1 MNNPIVTKRRSC
13 RLCGSSNVEVVFKL
27 RTTPPANAFRKKN
40 NIKEKQTKYPLN
52 LLLCN
57 NCGHTQLREI
67 LDPKVLFE
75 NYVYVSGT
83 SKSFIRHFEKY
94 ANHVTSRYKL
104 KKNSLIVEIGSND
117 GTLLKFFKDKK
128 HRVIGIDPAKS
139 IAKEANKEGIK
150 TIPSFFNEKVSK
162 EILSQE
168 GPANIIIANN
178 VYAHVDDLK
187 SLTISIRDLLHKN
200 GVFIFEVSY
209 LIDVYKKTLFD
220 TIYHEHLSYHTIKPL
235 VHFFESLN
243 MNLFDVQRINTHG
256 GSIRCHVQKN
266 TGKKKIKKSVKNSLQ
281 TEQRYKIFNT
291 STFHNFS
298 ASINDLRNDLSYL
311 IESIRKNGKKIAGF
325 GAPAKATTLMHHFKI
340 RRQDIEYIVDDSPLK
355 QGLYTPGYNI
365 PVVSSKHL
373 TEKPV
378 DFLLILAWN
387 FYESIIKNHKDFSK
401 DGGKFIIPLPKLKVI

>member
-139 IAKEANKEGIK
+139 IAKVANKEGIK

-220 TIYHEHLSYHTIKPL
+220 YS
-235 VHFFESLN
+235 
-243 MNLFDVQRINTHG
+243 
-256 GSIRCHVQKN
+256 
-266 TGKKKIKKSVKNSLQ
+266 
-281 TEQRYKIFNT
+281 
-291 STFHNFS
+291 
-298 ASINDLRNDLSYL
+298 
-311 IESIRKNGKKIAGF
+311 
-325 GAPAKATTLMHHFKI
+325 
-340 RRQDIEYIVDDSPLK
+340 
-355 QGLYTPGYNI
+355 
-365 PVVSSKHL
+365 
-373 TEKPV
+373 
-378 DFLLILAWN
+378 
-387 FYESIIKNHKDFSK
+387 
-401 DGGKFIIPLPKLKVI
+401 